1 MSPGNWPCWISLRAP
16 SKRARARLA
25 RVVGGESWQRVAMS
39 SPPGLPEFDLPM
51 IFADKVAGL
60 GFQSGVFRV
69 ALAAN
74 VSNAVGVTEVVKS
87 GFLILS
93 PEGMLEL
100 RSQVDQLLGELERR
114 GLMNLKPDKLDG

>member
-1 MSPGNWPCWISLRAP
+1 
-16 SKRARARLA
+16 
-25 RVVGGESWQRVAMS
+25 MS

-51 IFADKVAGL
+51 IFGDKVAGL
-60 GFQSGVFRV
+60 GFQAGTFRV

-74 VSNAVGVTEVVKS
+74 VADDKGQTEVVKS

-100 RSQVDQLLGELERR
+100 RSQVDQMLGELERR
-114 GLMNLKPDKLDG
+114 GLINLKPDKLDG

>member
-1 MSPGNWPCWISLRAP
+1 
-16 SKRARARLA
+16 
-25 RVVGGESWQRVAMS
+25 MS

-51 IFADKVAGL
+51 IFVDKVAGL
-60 GFQSGVFRV
+60 GFQAGTFRV

-74 VSNAVGVTEVVKS
+74 VADDKGQTEVVKS

-100 RSQVDQLLGELERR
+100 RSQVDQMLGELERR
-114 GLMNLKPDKLDG
+114 GLINLKPDKLDG